1 MSDIP
6 VGSPP
11 VPPGRHAAPGGWY
24 ADPVDPARERY
35 WDGWQWSR
43 NTRPRESQPPPAAGG
58 RPTGYAPPGPA
69 VPPGPAPGSGYPG
82 PTPGGYAPGPTPD
95 GYAPPPGYPV
105 APGYGYPPVPVPA
118 TADGVPLAGW
128 WWRVLAMVIDI
139 VLLSTVV
146 TILAAPVWLPIY
158 EAFAAYFQA
167 VVEAAQAGAAAPPVM
182 DPNQLVPV
190 RAQVILTA
198 LSVGLG
204 LALPRRLPAVE
215 GRDPGQAG
223 LPAARGPGRPG
234 PASRTAG
241 LGRGRSP
248 GPRSGCCRGS
258 ARCSP
263 CSPWWTRCSRS
274 GSPNGRR
281 CTTSRPRPRWCAAA
295 ARPAEADTTRHAAP
309 LERHAEVRPK
319 RAAQTVDDASAP
331 LAILTRGRSV
341 RGASTRQPSRARG
354 PYFAMEFRAA

>member
-43 NTRPRESQPPPAAGG
+43 NTRPRESQPPPADGG
-58 RPTGYAPPGPA
+58 RPTGYAAPDPA
-69 VPPGPAPGSGYPG
+69 GPPGPAPGGGYPGPTSGGYPPG
-82 PTPGGYAPGPTPD
+82 PTPGGYPPGPTPG

-128 WWRVLAMVIDI
+128 WWRVLAMVIDN

-158 EAFAAYFQA
+158 EAFAAYLQA
-167 VVEAAQAGAAAPPVM
+167 VVEAAQAGAAAPPVI

-198 LSVGLG
+198 LTVGLG
-204 LALPRRLPAVE
+204 LAYHAGFLRWKGATLGKMACRLRVVPVDQ
-215 GRDPGQAG
+215 GRH
-223 LPAARGPGRPG
+223 PG
-234 PASRTAG
+234 PLSWGAAITRAAVWV
-241 LGRGRSP
+241 LP
-248 GPRSGCCRGS
+248 GISS
-258 ARCSP
+258 LLALF
-263 CSPWWTRCSRS
+263 TVV
-274 GSPNGRR
+274 
-281 CTTSRPRPRWCAAA
+281 
-295 ARPAEADTTRHAAP
+295 DVLFP
-309 LERHAEVRPK
+309 LWQPK
-319 RAAQTVDDASAP
+319 RQALHDLAAKTQVVRRGGP
-331 LAILTRGRSV
+331 TR
-341 RGASTRQPSRARG
+341 
-354 PYFAMEFRAA
+354 

>member
-24 ADPVDPARERY
+24 ADPVDPAQERY

-58 RPTGYAPPGPA
+58 RPTGYAQPA
-69 VPPGPAPGSGYPG
+69 PAGPPGPAPGSGYPG
-82 PTPGGYAPGPTPD
+82 PAPGGYAL
-95 GYAPPPGYPV
+95 PPGYPV

-128 WWRVLAMVIDI
+128 WWRVLAMVIDN

-158 EAFAAYFQA
+158 EAFAAYLQA
-167 VVEAAQAGAAAPPVM
+167 VVEAAQAGATAPPVM

-190 RAQVILTA
+190 RAQIILTA

-204 LALPRRLPAVE
+204 MVYHVGFLRWKGATLGKLACRLRVVPVDQGRYTGPLSWSAAVTRAAIWVLPGISSLLALFTVVDALF
-215 GRDPGQAG
+215 
-223 LPAARGPGRPG
+223 
-234 PASRTAG
+234 
-241 LGRGRSP
+241 
-248 GPRSGCCRGS
+248 
-258 ARCSP
+258 
-263 CSPWWTRCSRS
+263 
-274 GSPNGRR
+274 
-281 CTTSRPRPRWCAAA
+281 
-295 ARPAEADTTRHAAP
+295 P
-309 LERHAEVRPK
+309 LWQPK
-319 RAAQTVDDASAP
+319 RQALHDLAAKTQVVR
-331 LAILTRGRSV
+331 RGTSV
-341 RGASTRQPSRARG
+341 R
-354 PYFAMEFRAA
+354 

>member
-43 NTRPRESQPPPAAGG
+43 NTRPRESQPPPTAGG
-58 RPTGYAPPGPA
+58 RPTGYAPPSPA
-69 VPPGPAPGSGYPG
+69 GPPGPAPGSGYPG
-82 PTPGGYAPGPTPD
+82 PAPGGYAPGPTPG

-204 LALPRRLPAVE
+204 LVYHAGFLRWKGATPGKLTCRLRVVPVDQ
-215 GRDPGQAG
+215 GRH
-223 LPAARGPGRPG
+223 PG
-234 PASRTAG
+234 P
-241 LGRGRSP
+241 LGWGAVITRAAIWVLP
-248 GPRSGCCRGS
+248 GISS
-258 ARCSP
+258 LLALF
-263 CSPWWTRCSRS
+263 TVVD
-274 GSPNGRR
+274 
-281 CTTSRPRPRWCAAA
+281 ALF
-295 ARPAEADTTRHAAP
+295 P
-309 LERHAEVRPK
+309 LWQPK
-319 RAAQTVDDASAP
+319 RQALHDLAAKTQVVRRGGP
-331 LAILTRGRSV
+331 TR
-341 RGASTRQPSRARG
+341 
-354 PYFAMEFRAA
+354 